1 MTTKNLNREE
11 YIASVASIEHSS
23 SQEFA
28 QQSLKWWDSYYS
40 WNKFP
45 CLCLEDDNGKDVCYL
60 FYHISRNNQYLTI
73 HNILTPFHSRF
84 KGYAKKLLTLL
95 FNKILLHADIER
107 VKMYCVSSSLQFYMN
122 LGIDFW
128 GVNRIGQYYTDFP
141 MPDSNIKEIKELM
154 NNEDLTQISTK
165 NRNAIYNKLQD
176 NGSEF
181 NKKEMLIFK
190 KSLTLLKER
199 YRFKELKSFFI

>member
-1 MTTKNLNREE
+1 MTTRNLNREQ
-11 YIASVASIEHSS
+11 YIASVANIQHTS

-28 QQSLKWWDSYYS
+28 QQSLDWWDSYYS

-45 CLCLEDDNGKDVCYL
+45 CLCLEENGEDVCYL

-73 HNILTPFHSRF
+73 HNILTPFKSRF
-84 KGYAKKLLTLL
+84 HGYAKQLLTLL

-128 GVNRIGQYYTDFP
+128 GVNRIGQYYADFP
-141 MPDSNIKEIKELM
+141 MPQSNIQEIKELM
-154 NNEDLTQISTK
+154 TNEDLTQLSTK
-165 NRNAIYNKLQD
+165 NRNSIYNKLKQ
-176 NGSEF
+176 NGKEF
-181 NKKEMLIFK
+181 NPKELAIFK
-190 KSLTLLKER
+190 QSLSLLKDR
-199 YRFKELKSFFI
+199 YRFQELKNFFL